1 MESEAPAGDRCL
13 IMGHTLQPGRDLMQ
27 PNDFEGVG
35 LDADAI
41 ERMGLGALGSPR
53 LAWHYTSAN
62 SAKGILQT
70 GEIRPS
76 FSPRKDMGD
85 DAMRMAGFQKL
96 IYFTVNDK
104 FEPTIVGPVGMSCEK
119 GLKILKEGGGGW
131 YRFGYPEHLLFPP
144 RCLPLDAIPVE
155 TDLQI
160 LGRLGMKECVPP
172 RLRPFCDTQIV
183 QRDALAVFGAVR
195 GANAKETAILRSIAK
210 TSKRDERVSIK
221 PIFLEDVHAIDS
233 LDDDLRTWN
242 RIWTN
247 ETTH

>member
-1 MESEAPAGDRCL
+1 MKCQRRP
-13 IMGHTLQPGRDLMQ
+13 
-27 PNDFEGVG
+27 VG
-35 LDADAI
+35 TTRSSTARIQTGSRMLDAGAL
-41 ERMGLGALGSPR
+41 ERMGRRALGSPR

-62 SAKGILQT
+62 SAKGILQS

-76 FSPRKDMGD
+76 FSPSKDMD
-85 DAMRMAGFQKL
+85 DDVMRMAGLQKL

-104 FEPTIVGPVGMSCEK
+104 FEPSIRRPMGVPRHE
-119 GLKILKEGGGGW
+119 GLKIMEEGGGGW
-131 YRFGYPEHLLFPP
+131 YRFGYPERLLFPP

-172 RLRPFCDTQIV
+172 RLRPFCDAQIV
-183 QRDALAVFGAVR
+183 QRDALAVFGEVR
-195 GANAKETAILRSIAK
+195 GADAKETAILRSIAK

-221 PIFLEDVHAIDS
+221 PIPLADIHAIDS
-233 LDDDLRTWN
+233 LDDDLMTWN

-247 ETTH
+247 ESSH